1 MRKIYCNNRLAKILL
16 AFSSC
21 HTITI
26 GPFVLSKRSEDRIT
40 QSVRDHEYIHVRQ
53 WVEISVVSF
62 LMLCLCIFLTG
73 ISGWWLLLSPV
84 TFYLWYGIEF
94 FFRYVRLKN
103 TGKAYKAV
111 SFEKEAYSNE
121 DDPDYLDNGNYF
133 GWRKYL

>member
-62 LMLCLCIFLTG
+62 LMLCSCISLTG

-84 TFYLWYGIEF
+84 TFYLWYGVEF
-94 FFRYVRLKN
+94 LFRFVRMKD
-103 TGKAYKAV
+103 TGKAYRSV
-111 SFEKEAYSNE
+111 SFEQEAYSNE